1 MRFYKMIHDFFC
13 HLSGINKQIDINS
26 EWFGSSYGG
35 FYLYELNLNENSIIY
50 SFGLGEDIT
59 FDLAVIEKF
68 RCKVFGFDPTP
79 KSLAFLK
86 THQEKNLII
95 RSIGIS
101 KLEGSQTFYLPKNS
115 NYVSG
120 SLKKTKNLKSEI
132 NVLFDTFENIV
143 QSNNHTSIDILKM
156 DIEGTEFDIIPE
168 IVCSK
173 IPVKQLLIEFH
184 PRFFW
189 NGYYKLYKV
198 VKLLRANGYKCYA
211 ISKSF
216 NEVSFIKE

>member
-1 MRFYKMIHDFFC
+1 MIHDFFC

>member
-1 MRFYKMIHDFFC
+1 MIHDIFC
-13 HLSGINKQIDINS
+13 HISGINKQIDIS
-26 EWFGSSYGG
+26 FEWFGSSYGG
-35 FYLYELNLNENSIIY
+35 FYLHTRNLDKNSIIY
-50 SFGLGEDIT
+50 SIGLGEDIT
-59 FDLAVIEKF
+59 FDLALIEKF
-68 RCKVFGFDPTP
+68 KCKVFGFDPTP
-79 KSLAFLK
+79 KSLAFLQ
-86 THQEKNLII
+86 THQENNLII
-95 RSIGIS
+95 RAIGIS
-101 KLEGSQTFYLPKNS
+101 KSKGSQTFYLPKNS

-132 NVLFDTFENIV
+132 IVQFDTFENIV
-143 QSNNHTSIDILKM
+143 QFNNHTSIDVLKM

-184 PRFFW
+184 PRFYW
-189 NGYYKLYKV
+189 DGYFKLYKV
-198 VKLLRANGYKCYA
+198 VKLLKANGYKCFA